1 VRQPF
6 SSADLDQ
13 LYRAASQGA
22 WRASAEIASAHY
34 WKHLGLTTAAAVAIA
49 IAAFGAGYWFH
60 GSQQLVVGVS
70 AGQQEGRDQAGGGTI
85 CYIPVWTKLPPR

>member
-70 AGQQEGRDQAGGGTI
+70 AGQQECRDQAGGGTI